1 MKIVFNQ
8 ILVDRTNNEELIKQY
23 EVKAKKA
30 AVDKSTKW
38 IQKEVIDFNP
48 ERFESDY
55 PDICEMFPD
64 SCVGSNNSTSFA

>member
-23 EVKAKKA
+23 EVKTKKT

-48 ERFESDY
+48 ERFDSYY
-55 PDICEMFPD
+55 PSISEMFPE
-64 SCVGSNNSTSFA
+64 

>member
-8 ILVDRTNNEELIKQY
+8 ILVDRTNNEESIKQY
-23 EVKAKKA
+23 EVKTKKT

-48 ERFESDY
+48 EGFDDYY
-55 PDICEMFPD
+55 PDITDLFD
-64 SCVGSNNSTSFA
+64 SCIGSNNSTSFA

>member
-23 EVKAKKA
+23 EVKTKKTV
-30 AVDKSTKW
+30 VDKSTKW

-48 ERFESDY
+48 ECFEAYY
-55 PDICEMFPD
+55 PDITELFDTCI
-64 SCVGSNNSTSFA
+64 GSNNGTSFA

>member
-23 EVKAKKA
+23 EVKTKKT

-48 ERFESDY
+48 ECFEDY
-55 PDICEMFPD
+55 YPEIWELYD
-64 SCVGSNNSTSFA
+64 SCIGSNNSTSFA

>member
-8 ILVDRTNNEELIKQY
+8 ILTERTDNKSVIKQY
-23 EVKAKKA
+23 EVKTKKT

-48 ERFESDY
+48 ERFETDY
-55 PDICEMFPD
+55 PDITELFDTCI
-64 SCVGSNNSTSFA
+64 GSNNSTSFA

>member
-8 ILVDRTNNEELIKQY
+8 ILTERTDNKNVIKQY
-23 EVKAKKA
+23 EVKTKKT

-48 ERFESDY
+48 ERFDDYY
-55 PDICEMFPD
+55 PDITEMFPE
-64 SCVGSNNSTSFA
+64 

>member
-23 EVKAKKA
+23 EVKTKKTV
-30 AVDKSTKW
+30 VDKSTKW

-48 ERFESDY
+48 EHFDDY
-55 PDICEMFPD
+55 YPSISEMFPE
-64 SCVGSNNSTSFA
+64 

>member
-23 EVKAKKA
+23 EVKTKKT

-48 ERFESDY
+48 ECFDNYY
-55 PDICEMFPD
+55 PDITEMFD
-64 SCVGSNNSTSFA
+64 TCIGSNNSTSFA

>member
-23 EVKAKKA
+23 EVKTKKT

-48 ERFESDY
+48 ERFEDY
-55 PDICEMFPD
+55 YPEIWEMFPE
-64 SCVGSNNSTSFA
+64 

>member
-8 ILVDRTNNEELIKQY
+8 ILTEKTDNESVIKQY
-23 EVKAKKA
+23 EVKTKKT

-48 ERFESDY
+48 ERFEDY
-55 PDICEMFPD
+55 YPSIREMFPE
-64 SCVGSNNSTSFA
+64 

>member
-8 ILVDRTNNEELIKQY
+8 ILVNRTNNEELIKQY
-23 EVKAKKA
+23 EVKTKKT

-48 ERFESDY
+48 ECFDSYY
-55 PDICEMFPD
+55 PSISEMFPE
-64 SCVGSNNSTSFA
+64 

>member
-23 EVKAKKA
+23 EVKTKKI
-30 AVDKSTKW
+30 AVDKSTEW

-48 ERFESDY
+48 ECFDDY
-55 PDICEMFPD
+55 YPSISEMFPE
-64 SCVGSNNSTSFA
+64 

>member
-23 EVKAKKA
+23 EVKTKKT
-30 AVDKSTKW
+30 AVDKSTKR

-48 ERFESDY
+48 ERFDDY
-55 PDICEMFPD
+55 YPAIWEMFPN
-64 SCVGSNNSTSFA
+64 SSNNSTSFA

>member
-23 EVKAKKA
+23 EVKTKKT

-48 ERFESDY
+48 EYFEDYY
-55 PDICEMFPD
+55 PDISEMFPE
-64 SCVGSNNSTSFA
+64 

>member
-23 EVKAKKA
+23 EVKTKKT
-30 AVDKSTKW
+30 AVDKSTEW

-48 ERFESDY
+48 ECFDDY
-55 PDICEMFPD
+55 YPAIWEMFD
-64 SCVGSNNSTSFA
+64 TCIGSNNSTSFA